1 MDSYKPDSP
10 EGADLRVS
18 EEAVESLGQKIALLE
33 HRASIAEQ
41 RANALAT
48 ALESART
55 GCWEWNI
62 ENQTIHIDRQW
73 AAITGHAPGDFD
85 TLTIDQWRELCHPDD
100 LGPVTQ
106 SMAALL
112 ESGAESLELN
122 LRVRHKNGEWI
133 RVLDRGRITRREEN
147 GKPLWLTGSRQA
159 AASGGDNSEAL
170 IKRAQEELLALIDN
184 IPGAIYRIDAAG
196 QTSIRTK
203 PPAFLQALA
212 SEHHGA
218 PLLNTLSMIH
228 QDDRHMV
235 AEAYSKLRESCQ
247 SRTLVYRI
255 VTPEGEPRW
264 IEDHMRS
271 LFSNDG
277 SYNGI
282 EGMLCEVTDRITSLE
297 EARRLELQLRKSQRL
312 ETIGTLAGG
321 IAHDFNN
328 ILTPILGYAE
338 MGLSSLADDDP
349 MHEFFAEILLAAER
363 AQKLVAQILTFS
375 RAEEGKIE
383 PVSMQAIIDEAI
395 LLLRPSIPATIIIE
409 EYIDHSCRKILA
421 DPNQMHQ
428 VVVNLCTNAFHAM
441 EQTGGTL
448 RIGLREISA
457 SASLPSAMP
466 KLPAGEYVD
475 LTISDTGTGMDDLTI
490 ERIFEPF
497 FTTKSIEKGAG
508 LGLSVVHGIITAASG
523 QLSVESNQGK
533 GSTFHVYLPVIEK
546 KTIARKEDKPAP
558 VAVAKQAANVLFIDD
573 EPAAIHMVTIM
584 MTKLGYNIHA
594 EKSPTEALKIFREQP
609 DKFDLVITDLT
620 MPDMTGLQL
629 TTELH
634 KISPSIPVI
643 LMTGYGKVLDHD
655 TPLRHYG
662 IHRLLKKP
670 VKLAQL
676 ATAIQEVLSSTN
688 PQNDI

>member
-1 MDSYKPDSP
+1 MDSYTPDSP

-18 EEAVESLGQKIALLE
+18 EEPVESLGQKIALLE
-33 HRASIAEQ
+33 RRASLAEQ
-41 RANALAT
+41 RANALTT
-48 ALESART
+48 ALESVHA
-55 GCWEWNI
+55 GYWEWNI
-62 ENQTIHIDRQW
+62 ENQTMQVDGLW
-73 AAITGHAPGDFD
+73 AAITGHAPEEFD
-85 TLTIDQWRELCHPDD
+85 TLTIGQWRGLCHPDD
-100 LGPVTQ
+100 LDKVTQ
-106 SMAALL
+106 TMERFQQNGPELL
-112 ESGAESLELN
+112 ELD
-122 LRVRHKNGEWI
+122 LRVRHKNSEWI
-133 RVLDRGRITRREEN
+133 RVLDRGRITRRDQN
-147 GKPLWLTGSRQA
+147 GKPLSLTGSRQA
-159 AASGGDNSEAL
+159 IKSCCDKSEAL
-170 IKRAQEELLALIDN
+170 IKKAQEELLALIDN

-196 QTSIRTK
+196 QTTIRTK

-212 SEHHGA
+212 SEHHGV

-255 VTPEGEPRW
+255 VTPEGELRW

-271 LFSNDG
+271 IYSDTG

-282 EGMLCEVTDRITSLE
+282 EGMLCEVTDRVNSLE

-349 MHEFFAEILLAAER
+349 MHEFFAEIMLAAER
-363 AQKLVAQILTFS
+363 AQKLVSQILTFS
-375 RAEEGKIE
+375 RADEGKIE
-383 PVSMQAIIDEAI
+383 PVSIQAIIEEAI
-395 LLLRPSIPATIIIE
+395 QLLRPSLPATIIIE

-421 DPNQMHQ
+421 DPNQIHQ

-466 KLPAGEYVD
+466 KLPAGEYVE
-475 LTISDTGTGMDDLTI
+475 LTVSDTGTGMDDITI

-508 LGLSVVHGIITAASG
+508 LGLSVVHGIVTSASG

-546 KTIARKEDKPAP
+546 KASVRKEEKSAP
-558 VAVAKQAANVLFIDD
+558 LAVAKQAANVLFIDD

-594 EKSPTEALKIFREQP
+594 EKSPAEALKAFREQP
-609 DKFDLVITDLT
+609 GKFDLVITDLT

>member
-18 EEAVESLGQKIALLE
+18 AEPTESLGQQIALLE
-33 HRASIAEQ
+33 RRASLAEQ

-48 ALESART
+48 ALESARA

-62 ENQTIHIDRQW
+62 ESKTIRIDRQW
-73 AAITGHAPGDFD
+73 AAITGHAPGDFEA
-85 TLTIDQWRELCHPDD
+85 LTIDQWRELCHPDD
-100 LGPVTQ
+100 LGAVTQ
-106 SMAALL
+106 RMDEFLQ
-112 ESGAESLELN
+112 SGAESLELD
-122 LRVRHKNGEWI
+122 LRARHKNGEWI
-133 RVLDRGRITRREEN
+133 RVLDRGKITRRDQN
-147 GKPLWLTGSRQA
+147 GKPLCLTGSRQA
-159 AASGGDNSEAL
+159 IASCCDESEAQ
-170 IKRAQEELLALIDN
+170 IKRAQKELLALIDN
-184 IPGAIYRIDAAG
+184 IPGAVYHIDAFG
-196 QTSIRTK
+196 QATIRTK

-218 PLLNTLSMIH
+218 PRFNTLSMIH

-255 VTPEGEPRW
+255 VTPEGELRW

-271 LFSNDG
+271 LFSDNG
-277 SYNGI
+277 IYNGI
-282 EGMLCEVTDRITSLE
+282 EGMLCEITDRITSLE

-338 MGLSSLADDDP
+338 MGLSSIDDDDP
-349 MHEFFAEILLAAER
+349 MHEYFAEIMLAAER

-375 RAEEGKIE
+375 RADEGKVE
-383 PVSMQAIIDEAI
+383 SLSMQEIIDEA
-395 LLLRPSIPATIIIE
+395 LQLLRPSLPETITIE
-409 EYIDHSCRKILA
+409 KHIDNSCRKILA

-428 VVVNLCTNAFHAM
+428 VVFNLCTNAVHAM
-441 EQTGGTL
+441 EQSGGTL
-448 RIGLREISA
+448 RITLTEISTQNN
-457 SASLPSAMP
+457 LPSTMP
-466 KLPAGEYVD
+466 KLPAGEYIE
-475 LTISDTGTGMDDLTI
+475 LTISDTGTGMDDITI

-508 LGLSVVHGIITAASG
+508 LGLSVVHGIVTAANG

-533 GSTFHVYLPVIEK
+533 GSTFRVYLPVIEK
-546 KTIARKEDKPAP
+546 KASARREEKPAP
-558 VAVAKQAANVLFIDD
+558 LLVKHAANILFIDD
-573 EPAAIHMVTIM
+573 EPSAVHMVTIM

-594 EKSPTEALKIFREQP
+594 EKSPIEALKVFKEQP
-609 DKFDLVITDLT
+609 DKFDLIITDLT

-676 ATAIQEVLSSTN
+676 ASAIHEVLLSTN
-688 PQNDI
+688 PQNEI

>member
-1 MDSYKPDSP
+1 MDSHKPDSP
-10 EGADLRVS
+10 EGADPRVS
-18 EEAVESLGQKIALLE
+18 EESAESLGQMIALLE
-33 HRASIAEQ
+33 RRASLAEQ
-41 RANALAT
+41 RANALKI
-48 ALESART
+48 ALESAHA

-62 ENQTIHIDRQW
+62 ENQTMHIDREW
-73 AAITGHAPGDFD
+73 AAITGHTPGDFD
-85 TLTIDQWRELCHPDD
+85 TVTIEQWRELCHPDD
-100 LGPVTQ
+100 LGAVTHRMDEFLQ
-106 SMAALL
+106 G
-112 ESGAESLELN
+112 GAVSFELEL
-122 LRVRHKNGEWI
+122 RVHHKKGEWI
-133 RVLDRGRITRREEN
+133 RVVDRGIITRRDQQ
-147 GKPLWLTGSRQA
+147 GKPLCLTGSRQA
-159 AASGGDNSEAL
+159 LASCCNKSEEL
-170 IKRAQEELLALIDN
+170 IKKAQEELRALIDN
-184 IPGAIYRIDAAG
+184 IPGAIYRIDASD
-196 QTSIRTK
+196 QTTIRTK

-212 SEHHGA
+212 SEHHGR
-218 PLLNTLSMIH
+218 PLFNTLSMIH

-235 AEAYSKLRESCQ
+235 AEAYSKLRETCQ

-255 VTPEGEPRW
+255 VTPEGEVRW

-271 LFSNDG
+271 LFSDNGD
-277 SYNGI
+277 YNGI

-297 EARRLELQLRKSQRL
+297 EARRLELHLRKSQRL

-338 MGLSSLADDDP
+338 MGLSSMDDDDP
-349 MHEFFAEILLAAER
+349 MHEYFAEIMLAAER

-375 RAEEGKIE
+375 RAEEGKVESVHMQTIIE
-383 PVSMQAIIDEAI
+383 EAI
-395 LLLRPSIPATIIIE
+395 QLLRPSLPATISIE
-409 EYIDHSCRKILA
+409 ESVDHSCRKILA

-428 VVVNLCTNAFHAM
+428 VVINLCTNAFHAM
-441 EQTGGTL
+441 EQSGGTL

-466 KLPAGEYVD
+466 KLPAGEYIE

-508 LGLSVVHGIITAASG
+508 LGLSVVHGIITAANG

-533 GSTFHVYLPVIEK
+533 GSTFHIYLPIIEK
-546 KTIARKEDKPAP
+546 KASARKEEKPTIP
-558 VAVAKQAANVLFIDD
+558 LVKQAANILFIDD

-594 EKSPTEALKIFREQP
+594 EKSPAEALKVFKEQP
-609 DKFDLVITDLT
+609 AKFDLVITDLT

-676 ATAIQEVLSSTN
+676 ASAVQEVLSSTN
-688 PQNDI
+688 LQKDI